1 MTAFD
6 PQRGVKLLLA
16 GWQEAGLAA
25 LPTALIDPALLAGW
39 STTAPAPSAVSSAA
53 TPAAPSA
60 PPPRPSF
67 QPRGGGFGSA
77 STPSAAP
84 SSTAPTN
91 PLPTHVNTPA
101 SPQTVESRPQSPL
114 PKTPAGSPPPPA
126 AEKPLFEL
134 EAAPVP
140 RPAATKSSA
149 KTGPV
154 TPEAGGLPG
163 QPKRGA
169 PALEPAPRS
178 LAERTR
184 LLTVLNDRVKTCRRC
199 DELASARTNTVFGV
213 GSVQAKLVFVGE
225 APGADEDA
233 SGVPFVG
240 KAGQLLDKIIVAS
253 GLKREELYICNILKC
268 RPPGNRPPEPQECA
282 NCREYLED
290 QLAILDPDFIVC
302 WGAVAATNVTGKQV
316 AIGKLR
322 RQFFEF
328 KRAKVLCTY
337 HPSYLLR
344 NPAAKK
350 DVWEDMKLLLGEM
363 GLPIPAG

>member
-1 MTAFD
+1 VTAFD

-25 LPTALIDPALLAGW
+25 LPAALIDPALLADW
-39 STTAPAPSAVSSAA
+39 TTAAPVPSAAASPA
-53 TPAAPSA
+53 TPA

-77 STPSAAP
+77 STPSAASP
-84 SSTAPTN
+84 SAAPTN
-91 PLPTHVNTPA
+91 PLTTNVETPV

-114 PKTPAGSPPPPA
+114 PKTPVGSPPPQA

-163 QPKRGA
+163 QPARGA
-169 PALEPAPRS
+169 PALEATRRS
-178 LAERTR
+178 LAERTQ
-184 LLTVLNDRVKTCRRC
+184 LLTVLSDRVKTCRRC

-213 GSVQAKLVFVGE
+213 GNMQPRLVFVGE

-233 SGVPFVG
+233 SGIPFVG

-268 RPPGNRPPEPQECA
+268 RPPDNRTPEPQECA

-290 QLAILDPDFIVC
+290 QLAILDPEFIVC

-322 RQFFEF
+322 RQFFQF
-328 KRAKVLCTY
+328 NRAKVLCTY